1 MRGPREILC
10 YGVDELINRTCM
22 GRSECCFSE
31 SFFRIRC
38 SRDNLSRYVREEC
51 HGHVG
56 FIVEDMGTG
65 RAVMGQ
71 KVVPVPATRVEG
83 G

>member
-1 MRGPREILC
+1 MR
-10 YGVDELINRTCM
+10 
-22 GRSECCFSE
+22 SFE
-31 SFFRIRC
+31 SSNHCLAPLPTVHAAAAWFCRLPQNHGDGM
-38 SRDNLSRYVREEC
+38 DNLSRYVREEC

-56 FIVEDMGTG
+56 FIVEDTGTG

>member
-1 MRGPREILC
+1 MRSFESSNHCLAPL
-10 YGVDELINRTCM
+10 RTAHAAAAWFCRFPENIGDGM
-22 GRSECCFSE
+22 
-31 SFFRIRC
+31 
-38 SRDNLSRYVREEC
+38 DNLSRYDREEC

-71 KVVPVPATRVEG
+71 KVVPVPPTRVEG